1 VQQQPKFLLK
11 DDLPSGQRNMNI
23 VKDDLIAMY
32 PNSPATNNED
42 FPEDARFKIS
52 TTIHYSVEVQVK
64 MSPRNIRDPP
74 APLTE

>member
-1 VQQQPKFLLK
+1 
-11 DDLPSGQRNMNI
+11 
-23 VKDDLIAMY
+23 MY

-64 MSPRNIRDPP
+64 MSPRNIQEPP
-74 APLTE
+74 TPLTE